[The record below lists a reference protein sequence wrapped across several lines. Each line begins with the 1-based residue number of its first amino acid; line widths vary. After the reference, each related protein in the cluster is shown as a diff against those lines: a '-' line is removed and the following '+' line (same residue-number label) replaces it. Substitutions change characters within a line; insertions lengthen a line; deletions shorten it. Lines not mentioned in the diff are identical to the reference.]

1 MKLQKI
7 FENEFKQLKLV
18 RIRLKS
24 DPANNKLPY
33 EGYILREN
41 EDGTMEI
48 MIMSPNA
55 LASNMAVQPCDID
68 NKNSVTNVDKLKSI
82 IADCIEDQSILEL
95 IEFLTDV
102 SDIDSMLIAN
112 GVSYEDLYSI
122 YKRYYLES
130 GKEI

>member
-18 RIRLKS
+18 KIRLKS

-48 MIMSPNA
+48 MIMSPNS
-55 LASNMAVQPCDID
+55 LASNMSVQPCDID

-82 IADCIEDQSILEL
+82 IADSIEDQSILEL

-112 GVSYEDLYSI
+112 GISYEDLYSI
-122 YKRYYLES
+122 YKKYYLES
-130 GKEI
+130 GREI